1 MIKNMFLPF
10 IQKALNAYINLDPE
24 STARL
29 QPLCGKVATI
39 EFLPFHFNYQ
49 CVFTDSEIHV
59 QAEECLVS
67 DVKIGGTPLQMLGM
81 MMADDKRQFFAEDI
95 RIEGDAELGQRI
107 VELFDQLDI
116 DWEEYMAKVVGDIPA
131 HQVGRLSRGVF
142 GWMQQIRETLTQD
155 MAEFIHE
162 EAAWVPT
169 HEVVEEFFQEV
180 DTLRMDVDRLEA
192 RVKAWV
198 EKEMTL

>member
-1 MIKNMFLPF
+1 MFLPF

-81 MMADDKRQFFAEDI
+81 MMADDKRQFFAEEI

-116 DWEEYMAKVVGDIPA
+116 DWEEYLSHYLGDQVAYRVGQGVR
-131 HQVGRLSRGVF
+131 QVGKRLDRV
-142 GWMQQIRETLTQD
+142 REN
-155 MAEFIHE
+155 F
-162 EAAWVPT
+162 PT
-169 HEVVEEFFQEV
+169 HLKEYLQEKIKLLP
-180 DTLRMDVDRLEA
+180 TPSA
-192 RVKAWV
+192 
-198 EKEMTL
+198 TTP